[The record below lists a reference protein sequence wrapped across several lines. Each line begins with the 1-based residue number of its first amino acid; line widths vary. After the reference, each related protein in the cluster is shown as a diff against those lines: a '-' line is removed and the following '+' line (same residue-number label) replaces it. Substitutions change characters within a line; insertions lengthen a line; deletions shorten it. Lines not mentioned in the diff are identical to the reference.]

1 MVEVART
8 AADRVDRQTV
18 AGRLGQHERQGQ
30 HKSAAI
36 EDPGMIAYTKEVV
49 VKRPVVYVS
58 KNDAEFVRHDLPCH
72 FVLEQVLPVLAP
84 VLALALRLLG

>member
-18 AGRLGQHERQGQ
+18 AGRPGQHGRQRQ

-36 EDPGMIAYTKEVV
+36 EDLGMIARTKEVV
-49 VKRPVVYVS
+49 VKRPVVHVS
-58 KNDAEFVRHDLPCH
+58 KNDAGFV
-72 FVLEQVLPVLAP
+72 
-84 VLALALRLLG
+84 

>member
-1 MVEVART
+1 VAHSPVAVVEVAHT

-36 EDPGMIAYTKEVV
+36 EDRGMIAYTKEVV

-58 KNDAEFVRHDLPCH
+58 KMILNLFETTYHAILS
-72 FVLEQVLPVLAP
+72 
-84 VLALALRLLG
+84 LGRYCLCWCLC